1 MKKLHYYYKIL
12 AISNV
17 GEELQK
23 FMHRCQEAEQK
34 ALDWAKKHGAE
45 HYYESPEGMA
55 GGVGAVEFADT
66 TERDGWDREVSPDGR
81 VFFFPIEGTDLEKEM
96 NDLPV
101 VSEAELFGILNLQP
115 NRTKDNLP
123 LPMTFGNSTPVVFLH
138 QGYWYADV
146 PYASADMTLTKI
158 EEKEFYRRK
167 MAAINER
174 NVR

>member
-1 MKKLHYYYKIL
+1 MKKPHYYYKIS
-12 AISNV
+12 AISIV
-17 GEELQK
+17 GKELQK

-34 ALDWAKKHGAE
+34 AIDWAKKHGAE

-66 TERDGWDREVSPDGR
+66 TEREGWDRAVSPDGR
-81 VFFFPIEGTDLEKEM
+81 VLYFPVVSSDLEKEI
-96 NDLPV
+96 NALPV

-115 NRTKDNLP
+115 KRTKDNLP

-167 MAAINER
+167 MAAINEC
-174 NVR
+174 NVK